1 MNHHHPTLSCIGS
14 PGKPPGGGFK
24 SVSSRACG
32 KVPFSVSYAAKP
44 KINCLTLEL
53 QRTVLACFREY
64 RKEGNRMVRRS
75 VIMATTTS
83 NSISVDPKRLI
94 IANVTATSA
103 KSQRESRHLLF
114 PPPFQSPADEQLPS
128 ILSFSNQPYAMT
140 VADVQRKR
148 QVEISPTCL
157 GSYPRGLAM
166 HMPAY
171 SNTSIRLLCYTG
183 RGTEDCLCR
192 DSPHI

>member
-1 MNHHHPTLSCIGS
+1 MNHHHPSLSCIGF

-44 KINCLTLEL
+44 KVNCLTLEL
-53 QRTVLACFREY
+53 QRTVLACSREY
-64 RKEGNRMVRRS
+64 RKEGNSMARRS

-94 IANVTATSA
+94 TANVTAASA
-103 KSQRESRHLLF
+103 MSQCESRH
-114 PPPFQSPADEQLPS
+114 DDDCGH
-128 ILSFSNQPYAMT
+128 T
-140 VADVQRKR
+140 KR
-148 QVEISPTCL
+148 QVEIPSTCL
-157 GSYPRGLAM
+157 QSYRRGLAM

-171 SNTSIRLLCYTG
+171 NNTSIRLLSCTRRDSQDRLY
-183 RGTEDCLCR
+183 R